1 MARTE
6 VFALADELT
15 LLVKNAKRIPLTD
28 SVMVNQSTVIDM
40 IKKLIASYDPALET
54 AQKILDNEEH
64 IIVDAQHKAEE
75 AMQQAQAQAQGMVN
89 ESNSYAQSTKQ
100 AADAY
105 QAELQTKAEGE
116 ANAMVADAQARAH
129 NMIEDAKA
137 QADELVSKTTVL
149 ARAEAQARELLDNAN
164 QHAQALRSQTQQ
176 DLDGLLG
183 HVDGTI
189 TAQLNELRA
198 IRQNLAGV
206 QFNNEEE

>member
-15 LLVKNAKRIPLTD
+15 LLIKNAKRIPLTD
-28 SVMVNQSTVIDM
+28 SVMVNQSGAIDL
-40 IKKLIASYDPALET
+40 IKRLIASYDPALDT

-100 AADAY
+100 AADVY
-105 QAELQTKAEGE
+105 QAELQTKAESE
-116 ANAMVADAQARAH
+116 ANALVADAQARAH